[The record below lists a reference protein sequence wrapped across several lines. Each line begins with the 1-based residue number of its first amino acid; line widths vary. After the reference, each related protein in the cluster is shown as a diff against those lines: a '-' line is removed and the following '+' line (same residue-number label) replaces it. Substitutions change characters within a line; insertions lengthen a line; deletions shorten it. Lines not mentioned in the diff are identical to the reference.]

1 MPFIEGR
8 RGLSFGLAG
17 IVLALILAGCEETNT
32 YVKPPPPKVTVAKPL
47 VKEVTDYLEFTGSTV
62 ASERVDVPARV
73 SGVLQSMHFTPGTF
87 VTAGELLFVIDPREY
102 EAQLQ
107 AAQAEL
113 AAAQAELKRAETE
126 FARAQRLFEKQA
138 GSEAEVVKWQGERDV
153 ARAAIQRG
161 QARVDRAKLN
171 LGYTQ
176 VTAPITGRVGRNQV
190 DVGNLVGEGQATVL
204 TDITRY
210 DPMYVYFDLNERD
223 LLRVMALFRKAVEEK
238 GIDPETESEV
248 RAEIPLYLGL
258 ANEKGYPHEGVYDFG
273 ESGVDPETGTIRLR
287 GVFENPGMPPT
298 LIPGLFARVRMPIA
312 QRPDMPLVTERA
324 IGADQ
329 SGRFLLVVN
338 SENVI
343 EKRNIQQGQLVDG
356 MRVIEEGLQNDD
368 WVVVNGIQR
377 ARPGAKVD
385 PEKTEMVSLTASARG
400 QAMAAKA
407 KPTAAAVPVS
417 DEKPE

>member
-1 MPFIEGR
+1 M
-8 RGLSFGLAG
+8 
-17 IVLALILAGCEETNT
+17 LALILAGCEETNT
-32 YVKPPPPKVTVAKPL
+32 YVEPPPPKVTVAKPL

-73 SGVLQSMHFTPGTF
+73 SGVLQSMHFTPGTI
-87 VTAGELLFVIDPREY
+87 VEAGELLFIIDPKEY
-102 EAQLQ
+102 KAQLE

-113 AAAQAELKRAETE
+113 AAAKAQLKRAETE
-126 FARAQRLFEKQA
+126 HQRAERLFKKQA
-138 GSEAEVVKWQGERDV
+138 GSESDVVKWQGERDI
-153 ARAAIQRG
+153 ARAAIQRE
-161 QARVDRAKLN
+161 QARVDRAKLD

-190 DVGNLVGEGQATVL
+190 DVGNLVREVRATVL

-223 LLRVMALFRKAVEEK
+223 LLRVMAIYKKRVEEK
-238 GIDPETESEV
+238 GIDSTADSQV
-248 RAEIPLYLGL
+248 RAEIPLFLGL
-258 ANEKGYPHEGVYDFG
+258 ADEPGFPHQGVFDFS
-273 ESGVDPETGTIRLR
+273 ESGVDPETGTLRLR
-287 GVFENPGMPPT
+287 GVFENPGMPPA
-298 LIPGLFARVRMPIA
+298 LLPGLFARVRMPIA

-385 PEKTEMVSLTASARG
+385 PEKTEMASLTASARG

-407 KPTAAAVPVS
+407 TPTAAEVPVS

>member
-1 MPFIEGR
+1 MLFVNG
-8 RGLSFGLAG
+8 RGLYREVGGL
-17 IVLALILAGCEETNT
+17 VLALALAGCEETNT
-32 YVKPPPPKVTVAKPL
+32 YVEPPPPKVTVAQPL
-47 VKEVTDYLEFTGSTV
+47 IQEVTDYLEFTGSTV

-73 SGVLQSMHFTPGTF
+73 SGVLQSMHFTPGTL
-87 VTAGELLFVIDPREY
+87 VEAGDLLFVIDPREY

-113 AAAQAELKRAETE
+113 AAAHAQLKRAETE
-126 FARAQRLFEKQA
+126 YQRAERLFKKQA
-138 GSEAEVVKWQGERDV
+138 GSESDVVKWQGERDV

-161 QARVDRAKLN
+161 RARVDRAKLD

-190 DVGNLVGEGQATVL
+190 DVGNLVREVRATVL

-223 LLRVMALFRKAVEEK
+223 LLRVMAMYREAFEEK
-238 GIDPETESEV
+238 GLDPETHSAV

-258 ANEKGYPHEGVYDFG
+258 ADEPGYPHEGVYDFG

-287 GVFENPGMPPT
+287 GVFENPGMPPV
-298 LIPGLFARVRMPIA
+298 LLPGLFARVRMPIA
-312 QRPDMPLVTERA
+312 TRPDVPLVTERA

-329 SGRFLLVVN
+329 SGRFLLVVI

-385 PEKTEMVSLTASARG
+385 PEKTEMASLTASARG

-407 KPTAAAVPVS
+407 KPAVAEVPVS

>member
-1 MPFIEGR
+1 MLFIEGR

-32 YVKPPPPKVTVAKPL
+32 YVEPPPPKVTVAQPL
-47 VKEVTDYLEFTGSTV
+47 IQEVTDYLEFTGSTV

-73 SGVLQSMHFTPGTF
+73 SGVLQSMHFTPGTI
-87 VTAGELLFVIDPREY
+87 VEAGELLFIIDPKEY
-102 EAQLQ
+102 KAQLQ

-113 AAAQAELKRAETE
+113 AAAHAQLKRAETE
-126 FARAQRLFEKQA
+126 YQRAERLFKKQA
-138 GSEAEVVKWQGERDV
+138 GSESDVVKWQGERDV
-153 ARAAIQRG
+153 ARAAIQRE
-161 QARVDRAKLN
+161 QARVDRAKLD

-223 LLRVMALFRKAVEEK
+223 LLRVMAIYKKRVEEK
-238 GIDPETESEV
+238 GIDSAAESQV

-258 ANEKGYPHEGVYDFG
+258 ADEPGFPHQGVFDFS

-287 GVFENPGMPPT
+287 GVLQNPGMPPT
-298 LIPGLFARVRMPIA
+298 LIPGLFVRVRLPIA
-312 QRPDMPLVTERA
+312 QRPDMSLVTERA

-338 SENVI
+338 SENII

-385 PEKTEMVSLTASARG
+385 PEKTEMASLTASARG

-407 KPTAAAVPVS
+407 KPAAAEVPVS

>member
-1 MPFIEGR
+1 MLFIEGR

-32 YVKPPPPKVTVAKPL
+32 YVEPPPPKVTVAQPL
-47 VKEVTDYLEFTGSTV
+47 IQEVTDYLEFTGSTV

-73 SGVLQSMHFTPGTF
+73 SGVLQSMHFTPGTI
-87 VTAGELLFVIDPREY
+87 VEADELLFIIDPKEY
-102 EAQLQ
+102 KAQLE

-113 AAAQAELKRAETE
+113 AAAHAQLKRAETE
-126 FARAQRLFEKQA
+126 YQRAERLFKKQA
-138 GSEAEVVKWQGERDV
+138 GSESDVVKWQGERDV
-153 ARAAIQRG
+153 ARAAIQRE
-161 QARVDRAKLN
+161 QARVDRAKLD

-223 LLRVMALFRKAVEEK
+223 LLRVMAMYKKRVEEK
-238 GIDPETESEV
+238 GIDSAAESQV

-258 ANEKGYPHEGVYDFG
+258 ADEPGFPHQGVFDFS

-287 GVFENPGMPPT
+287 GVLQNPGMPPT
-298 LIPGLFARVRMPIA
+298 LIPGLFVRVRLPIA

-385 PEKTEMVSLTASARG
+385 PEKTEMASLTASARG

-407 KPTAAAVPVS
+407 KPTAAEVPVL
-417 DEKPE
+417 DEKPQ

>member
-1 MPFIEGR
+1 MLFIEGR

-32 YVKPPPPKVTVAKPL
+32 YVEPPPPKVTVAKPL

-73 SGVLQSMHFTPGTF
+73 SGVLQSMHFTPGTI
-87 VTAGELLFVIDPREY
+87 VEAGELLFIIDPKEY
-102 EAQLQ
+102 KAQLE

-113 AAAQAELKRAETE
+113 AAAKAQLKRAETE
-126 FARAQRLFEKQA
+126 HQRAERLFKKQA
-138 GSEAEVVKWQGERDV
+138 GSESDVVKWQGERDI
-153 ARAAIQRG
+153 ARAAIQRE
-161 QARVDRAKLN
+161 QARVDRAKLD

-190 DVGNLVGEGQATVL
+190 DVGNLVREVRATVL

-223 LLRVMALFRKAVEEK
+223 LLRVMAIYKKRVEEK
-238 GIDPETESEV
+238 GIDSTADSQV
-248 RAEIPLYLGL
+248 RAEIPLFLGL
-258 ANEKGYPHEGVYDFG
+258 ADEPGFPHQGVFDFS
-273 ESGVDPETGTIRLR
+273 ESGVDPETGTLRLR
-287 GVFENPGMPPT
+287 GVFENPGMPPA
-298 LIPGLFARVRMPIA
+298 LLPGLFARVRMPIA

-385 PEKTEMVSLTASARG
+385 PEKTEMASLTASARG

-407 KPTAAAVPVS
+407 KPTAAEVPVS